1 MEYELLMEVQDI
13 RYKYLFFLIYDLL
26 KFKVICYFV
35 IFVSQL
41 IFFFFFKDF
50 EGIVVFIV

>member
-13 RYKYLFFLIYDLL
+13 RYKQLFFLIYDLL
-26 KFKVICYFV
+26 KFKVICCFV